1 VAVCIVGFFDVL
13 RDGFA
18 EPGTTA
24 RLNGEDFQSYE
35 TSVTFTTTRVI
46 DLNMSSQTEET
57 GSLQA
62 AMKHASQ
69 LLEADPVLA
78 VEQLQAILEA
88 IPNHGPALL
97 LLAIARRRLG
107 QPQAAL
113 EILVPLIE
121 VQKNVSAAH
130 FELGLTQAALGRG
143 DQAILAL
150 RRAVKLNPKHP
161 LAWRHLA
168 DHLMAIGDTQAGDEA
183 YAHHI
188 HCSTQNPRLQRAA
201 AAMVKNDMAT
211 AERLLKTHLSET
223 PTDVPAIRMLGE
235 VAVRCGQNNDAENL
249 FLRCL
254 QLVPSFASARYSYA
268 VLLHRR
274 NHSAEALVE
283 VERLLLDDP
292 NSPSHRNLC
301 AVVLSR
307 IGEYARSI
315 QFYARLLDE
324 YPGNAKVWLSYGHVL
339 KTAGQQQTC
348 IDAYRQS
355 ININPSFGE
364 AYWSLANLKTFRFTE
379 NDLEAMHQQVSNT
392 ELDNENR
399 LHFHFAMG
407 KAFEDTKDHAQ
418 AFEHY
423 KKGNETYSE
432 EINYNADLNHKRIQ
446 SLKKQFTPD
455 FFAARTDS
463 GTDRHD
469 PIFIVG
475 MPRSGSTLLEQILSS
490 HSAVEGTTE
499 LPDIISMAKV
509 LREEAGSGEIAVF
522 AEVLASKSSEELR
535 QMGEHYLETT
545 RVHRKTDSAFF
556 IDKMPN
562 NFLYIGLIH
571 LILPNAKIIDARRH
585 PLGCCFSN
593 FKQYYARGQS
603 FSYALSDM
611 AHFYRDYVE
620 LMAHF
625 DETLPGR
632 IHRVHYEN
640 TVADTE
646 SEVRRMLDYCGLPFE
661 PGCLKFFENAR
672 PVRTASSEQVRQP
685 IYREGTEQWLNYEAW
700 LDPLKIGLGDVL
712 ELYPEVPNY

>member
-1 VAVCIVGFFDVL
+1 MPVRDERYASDHL
-13 RDGFA
+13 R
-18 EPGTTA
+18 
-24 RLNGEDFQSYE
+24 RVDFQSHE
-35 TSVTFTTTRVI
+35 TSVTFMPIRTI
-46 DLNMSSQTEET
+46 DLNMSSNQEET
-57 GSLQA
+57 GSLNV

-69 LLEADPVLA
+69 LLEADPGLA

-88 IPNHGPALL
+88 IPDHGPALL
-97 LLAIARRRLG
+97 LLAIARRRLD
-107 QPQAAL
+107 QPRAAL
-113 EILVPLIE
+113 DILESLIE
-121 VQKNVSAAH
+121 VEKNVSGAY

-143 DQAILAL
+143 DQAVLAL
-150 RRAVKLNPKHP
+150 RRAVALNPKHP
-161 LAWRHLA
+161 LAWRYLA

-183 YAHHI
+183 YAKHI

-211 AERLLKTHLSET
+211 AERLLKIHLFET

-235 VAVRCGQNNDAENL
+235 VAVRCGQNDDAENL

-254 QLVPSFASARYSYA
+254 ELAPSFASARYSYA
-268 VLLHRR
+268 VLLHRQ
-274 NHSAEALVE
+274 NNSAEALVQ
-283 VERLLLDDP
+283 VEHLLQADP
-292 NSPSHRNLC
+292 NSPSYRNLC

-307 IGEYARSI
+307 IGEYDRAI
-315 QFYARLLDE
+315 EFYARLLDE

-348 IDAYRQS
+348 IEAYRQS
-355 ININPSFGE
+355 ISINPSFGE
-364 AYWSLANLKTFRFTE
+364 AYWSLANLKTFRFAD
-379 NDLEAMHQQVSNT
+379 NDLDSMRHQVSNT

-399 LHFHFAMG
+399 LHLHFAMG
-407 KAFEDTKDHAQ
+407 KAFEDKKDHAQ

-423 KKGNETYSE
+423 KKGNETYSQ
-432 EINYNADLNHKRIQ
+432 EINYNADLNYKRIQ
-446 SLKKQFTPD
+446 SLKKQFTRE
-455 FFAARTDS
+455 FFDARADS
-463 GTDRHD
+463 GSHRHD

-475 MPRSGSTLLEQILSS
+475 LPRSGSTLLEQILSS

-509 LREEAGSGEIAVF
+509 LREEAGSAEIAVF
-522 AEVLASKSSEELR
+522 AEVLASKSPEELR
-535 QMGEHYLETT
+535 QMGEQYLETT
-545 RVHRKTDSAFF
+545 RVHRKTNSPFF

-603 FSYALSDM
+603 FSYSLSDM
-611 AHFYRDYVE
+611 ARFYRDYVE
-620 LMAHF
+620 LMTHF
-625 DETLPGR
+625 DDALPGR

-640 TVADTE
+640 TVGDTE
-646 SEVRRMLDYCGLPFE
+646 SEVRRLLDYCGLPFE
-661 PGCLKFFENAR
+661 SSCLRFFENTR

-685 IYREGTEQWLNYEAW
+685 IYTEGTEQWLNYEAW
-700 LDPLKIGLGDVL
+700 LDPLKIELGDVL
-712 ELYPEVPNY
+712 KRYPGVPNY